1 MVNRKV
7 NHKVKRVVNRQT
19 KPASNRYLSSREVGM
34 VSVETALSIGPLIA
48 VVGLL
53 LMPLF
58 GWIYA
63 ADAGNSAREIAREYA
78 IHHDAAA
85 RISRAES
92 EGKVVR
98 IRQDG
103 NYIDVTVTR
112 KLPAAMSW
120 LGVNL
125 SGSHRM
131 MVEPNEY

>member
-63 ADAGNSAREIAREYA
+63 ADAEILPVKLRENTRYIMMRLRGFPVQKAK
-78 IHHDAAA
+78 
-85 RISRAES
+85 
-92 EGKVVR
+92 GKLYGYVKMG
-98 IRQDG
+98 I
-103 NYIDVTVTR
+103 TLTSL
-112 KLPAAMSW
+112 LPANSPQQCRGWA
-120 LGVNL
+120 
-125 SGSHRM
+125 
-131 MVEPNEY
+131 

>member
-1 MVNRKV
+1 
-7 NHKVKRVVNRQT
+7 
-19 KPASNRYLSSREVGM
+19 M

-92 EGKVVR
+92 EGKLYGYVKMG
-98 IRQDG
+98 I
-103 NYIDVTVTR
+103 TLTSL
-112 KLPAAMSW
+112 LPANSRSNVVA
-120 LGVNL
+120 G
-125 SGSHRM
+125 R
-131 MVEPNEY
+131 EPFWQSSNDGGA